1 MILRSN
7 AANSGSYIKSD
18 VSLRS
23 ISVSKSKTKLGDDSV
38 ASVFPGAQNIK
49 LNARTDRYVIID
61 VEGLNMGEVGIMMVA
76 FPSRGFCLFVEFE
89 LDLSTRNQQ
98 MNVGFSSHVVVI
110 GSELSSWAL
119 HRSKYGESISCRGE
133 KMENTKQIEWFSPR

>member
-1 MILRSN
+1 
-7 AANSGSYIKSD
+7 
-18 VSLRS
+18 
-23 ISVSKSKTKLGDDSV
+23 LGDESV

-61 VEGLNMGEVGIMMVA
+61 VEGLNMGELGIMMVA

-110 GSELSSWAL
+110 GSELSS
-119 HRSKYGESISCRGE
+119 
-133 KMENTKQIEWFSPR
+133 